1 MNINL
6 TLIGQIIA
14 FAVFVAFCM
23 KFVWPPLI
31 NSMQERAKKIAD
43 GLDAANRAERDLKLA
58 QEKAGSQL
66 REAKEQ
72 AAQIIEQAN
81 KRASQIID
89 EAKEAA
95 SQEGDRLKAAA
106 QAEIDQE
113 VNRAKEGLRNQV
125 SALAV
130 AGASKILETS
140 IDIEK
145 HDALLNKLAEE
156 L

>member
-1 MNINL
+1 VNINA

-14 FAVFVAFCM
+14 FAVFVWFCM

-31 NSMQERAKKIAD
+31 NSMEERAKKIAD

-81 KRASQIID
+81 KRATQIID
-89 EAKEAA
+89 EAKESART
-95 SQEGDRLKAAA
+95 EGDRLKVAA

-113 VNRAKEGLRNQV
+113 VNRAKETLRSQV

-140 IDIEK
+140 IDLEK
-145 HDALLNKLAEE
+145 HDALLNQLAQE

>member
-1 MNINL
+1 MNINA

-14 FAVFVAFCM
+14 FAVFVWFCM

-31 NSMQERAKKIAD
+31 NAMQERAKKIAD

-58 QEKAGSQL
+58 QEKATSQM

-81 KRASQIID
+81 KRANQIID
-89 EAKEAA
+89 EAKESAR
-95 SQEGDRLKAAA
+95 QEGERLKVAA
-106 QAEIDQE
+106 QADIEQE
-113 VNRAKEGLRNQV
+113 VNRAKENLRLQV
-125 SALAV
+125 STLAV

-140 IDIEK
+140 IDVEK
-145 HDALLNKLAEE
+145 HNALLNKLAEE

>member
-31 NSMQERAKKIAD
+31 NAMQERAKKIAD

-58 QEKAGSQL
+58 QEKATSQM

-72 AAQIIEQAN
+72 AAQVIEQAN
-81 KRASQIID
+81 KRATQIID
-89 EAKEAA
+89 EAKETAR
-95 SQEGDRLKAAA
+95 QEGERLKAAA

-113 VNRAKEGLRNQV
+113 VNRAKETLRTRV

-140 IDIEK
+140 IDVEK
-145 HDALLNKLAEE
+145 HNALLDKLAEE

>member
-14 FAVFVAFCM
+14 FAVFVWFCL

-31 NSMQERAKKIAD
+31 SAMQERQKKIAD

-58 QEKAGSQL
+58 QEKATSQL

-81 KRASQIID
+81 KRANQIID
-89 EAKEAA
+89 EAKEGAR
-95 SQEGDRLKAAA
+95 QEGDRLKAAA
-106 QAEIDQE
+106 QAEINQE
-113 VNRAKEGLRNQV
+113 VNRAKEILRTQV
-125 SALAV
+125 STLAV
-130 AGASKILETS
+130 AGASKILEAS
-140 IDIEK
+140 IDVEK
-145 HDALLNKLAEE
+145 HNDLLNKLAEE

>member
-1 MNINL
+1 VNINL

-31 NSMQERAKKIAD
+31 NAMQERAKKIAD

-89 EAKEAA
+89 EAKESAHK
-95 SQEGDRLKAAA
+95 EGDRIKVAA

-113 VNRAKEGLRNQV
+113 VNRAKETLRTRV
-125 SALAV
+125 SELAV

-140 IDIEK
+140 IDVEK
-145 HDALLNKLAEE
+145 HNALLDKLAEE

>member
-1 MNINL
+1 VNINL

-31 NSMQERAKKIAD
+31 NAMQERAKKIAD

-89 EAKEAA
+89 EAKETAHK
-95 SQEGDRLKAAA
+95 EGDRIKVAA

-113 VNRAKEGLRNQV
+113 VNRAKETLRTRV
-125 SALAV
+125 SELAV
-130 AGASKILETS
+130 AGASKILGTS
-140 IDIEK
+140 IDVEK
-145 HDALLNKLAEE
+145 HNALLDKLAEE

>member
-14 FAVFVAFCM
+14 FAVFVFFCM

-31 NSMQERAKKIAD
+31 NAMQERTKKIAD

-66 REAKEQ
+66 REAKVQ
-72 AAQIIEQAN
+72 AAQLIEQAN
-81 KRASQIID
+81 KRASKIID
-89 EAKEAA
+89 EAKETAIK
-95 SQEGDRLKAAA
+95 EGERLMVAA

-113 VNRAKEGLRNQV
+113 VNRAKETLRTQV
-125 SALAV
+125 STLAV

-140 IDIEK
+140 IDLAQHE
-145 HDALLNKLAEE
+145 ALLDQLAKE

>member
-31 NSMQERAKKIAD
+31 TAMQERAKKIAD
-43 GLDAANRAERDLKLA
+43 GLDAANRAQRDLKLA

-81 KRASQIID
+81 KRAGQIID
-89 EAKEAA
+89 EAKESA

-113 VNRAKEGLRNQV
+113 VNRAKETLRTQV
-125 SALAV
+125 SALAI

-140 IDIEK
+140 IDVEK
-145 HDALLNKLAEE
+145 HNELLNKLAEE

>member
-31 NSMQERAKKIAD
+31 NAMQERAKKIAD

-58 QEKAGSQL
+58 QEKAMSQL
-66 REAKEQ
+66 RDAKEQ

-89 EAKEAA
+89 EAKDSAR
-95 SQEGDRLKAAA
+95 QEGDRLKVAA

-113 VNRAKEGLRNQV
+113 VNRAKETLRSQV

-140 IDIEK
+140 IDVAK
-145 HDALLNKLAEE
+145 HEALLDKLAQE

>member
-1 MNINL
+1 VNINL

-31 NSMQERAKKIAD
+31 NAMQERAKKIAD

-89 EAKEAA
+89 EAKETAHK
-95 SQEGDRLKAAA
+95 EGDRIKVAA

-113 VNRAKEGLRNQV
+113 VNRAKETLRTKV
-125 SALAV
+125 SELAV

-140 IDIEK
+140 IDVEK
-145 HDALLNKLAEE
+145 HNALLDKLAEE

>member
-31 NSMQERAKKIAD
+31 NAMQERAKKIAD

-58 QEKAGSQL
+58 QEKATSQM

-72 AAQIIEQAN
+72 AAQVIEQAN
-81 KRASQIID
+81 KRASQIIE
-89 EAKEAA
+89 EAKDTAR
-95 SQEGDRLKAAA
+95 QEGERLKVAA

-113 VNRAKEGLRNQV
+113 VNRAKETLRNRV
-125 SALAV
+125 SELAV

-140 IDIEK
+140 IDVEK
-145 HDALLNKLAEE
+145 HNALLDKLAEE

>member
-1 MNINL
+1 VNINL

-14 FAVFVAFCM
+14 FAFFVAFCI

-31 NSMQERAKKIAD
+31 NAMQERAKKIAD

-58 QEKAGSQL
+58 QEKVDAQI

-89 EAKEAA
+89 EAKDSAH
-95 SQEGDRLKAAA
+95 QEGDRIKTAA

-113 VNRAKEGLRNQV
+113 VNRAKETLRSQV

-140 IDIEK
+140 IDLEK
-145 HDALLNKLAEE
+145 HNALLDQLANE

>member
-1 MNINL
+1 VNINL

-14 FAVFVAFCM
+14 FAVFVWFCL

-31 NSMQERAKKIAD
+31 SAMQERQKKIAD

-58 QEKAGSQL
+58 QEKATSQL

-81 KRASQIID
+81 KRANQIID
-89 EAKEAA
+89 EAKEGAR
-95 SQEGDRLKAAA
+95 QEGDRLKAAA
-106 QAEIDQE
+106 QAEINQE
-113 VNRAKEGLRNQV
+113 VNRAKEILRTQV
-125 SALAV
+125 STLAV
-130 AGASKILETS
+130 AGASKILEAS
-140 IDIEK
+140 IDVEK
-145 HDALLNKLAEE
+145 HNDLLNKLAEE

>member
-1 MNINL
+1 VNINL

-31 NSMQERAKKIAD
+31 TAMQERAKQIAD
-43 GLDAANRAERDLKLA
+43 GLDAANRAQRDLKLA

-66 REAKEQ
+66 RDAKEQ
-72 AAQIIEQAN
+72 AAQVIEQAN
-81 KRASQIID
+81 KRANQIID

-95 SQEGDRLKAAA
+95 RQEGERLKAAA

-113 VNRAKEGLRNQV
+113 VNRAKETLRTQV
-125 SALAV
+125 SALAI

-140 IDIEK
+140 IDVEK
-145 HDALLNKLAEE
+145 HNELLNKLAEE

>member
-14 FAVFVAFCM
+14 FAVFVFFCM

-31 NSMQERAKKIAD
+31 NAMQERTKKIAD

-66 REAKEQ
+66 REAKVQ
-72 AAQIIEQAN
+72 AAQLIEQAN
-81 KRASQIID
+81 KRASKIID
-89 EAKEAA
+89 EAKETAIK
-95 SQEGDRLKAAA
+95 EGERLMVAA

-113 VNRAKEGLRNQV
+113 VNRAKETLRTQV
-125 SALAV
+125 STLAV

-140 IDIEK
+140 IDLTK
-145 HDALLNKLAEE
+145 HEALLDQLAKE

>member
-31 NSMQERAKKIAD
+31 NAMQERAKKIAD

-81 KRASQIID
+81 KRAGQIIE
-89 EAKEAA
+89 EAKESA

-113 VNRAKEGLRNQV
+113 VNRAKETLRNQV

-140 IDIEK
+140 IDVEK
-145 HDALLNKLAEE
+145 HNELLNKLAEE

>member
-1 MNINL
+1 VNINA

-14 FAVFVAFCM
+14 FAVFVWFCM

-31 NSMQERAKKIAD
+31 NSMEERAKKIAD

-58 QEKAGSQL
+58 QEKVGSQL

-81 KRASQIID
+81 KRATQIID
-89 EAKEAA
+89 EAKESART
-95 SQEGDRLKAAA
+95 EGDRLKVAA

-113 VNRAKEGLRNQV
+113 VNRAKETLRSQV

-140 IDIEK
+140 IDLEK
-145 HDALLNKLAEE
+145 HDALLNQLAQE

>member
-31 NSMQERAKKIAD
+31 NAMQERAKKIAD

-81 KRASQIID
+81 KRAGQIID
-89 EAKEAA
+89 EAKESA

-113 VNRAKEGLRNQV
+113 VNRAKENLRNQV

-140 IDIEK
+140 IDVEK
-145 HDALLNKLAEE
+145 HNELLNKLAEE

>member
-1 MNINL
+1 VNINL

-14 FAVFVAFCM
+14 FAFFVAFCW
-23 KFVWPPLI
+23 KFVWPPLM
-31 NSMQERAKKIAD
+31 NAMQERAKKIAD
-43 GLDAANRAERDLKLA
+43 GLDAANRADRDLKLA

-81 KRASQIID
+81 KRANQIID
-89 EAKEAA
+89 EAKDAA
-95 SQEGDRLKAAA
+95 HQEGERLKAAA

-113 VNRAKEGLRNQV
+113 VNRAKETLRTQV
-125 SALAV
+125 SELAV

-140 IDIEK
+140 IDVEK
-145 HDALLNKLAEE
+145 HNALLDKLAEE